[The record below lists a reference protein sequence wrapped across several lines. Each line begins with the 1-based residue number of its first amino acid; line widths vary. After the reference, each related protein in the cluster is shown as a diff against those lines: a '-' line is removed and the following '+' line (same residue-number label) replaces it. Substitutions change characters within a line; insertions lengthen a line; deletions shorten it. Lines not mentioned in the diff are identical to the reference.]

1 MGTLDIVHCGD
12 TNDSSNSNACNV
24 QAVHTPEITQANRD
38 ADNQFGTELGGVK
51 ATSALQIA
59 IVAQEI
65 TPADDTTNNL
75 QTSEL
80 QAVEAVGA
88 TEISKAE
95 KLMNGGFG
103 TGSKGTEPLDWNEQD
118 PKESLFWKY
127 KLKKKRLLSRKY
139 CTQACLLGLKRGLSL
154 HEGCPNVES
163 HRSYKGSTHHHIDV
177 DTFTR
182 RVREQ
187 IVEFSDRGC
196 THLGVFGSK
205 GTLFKLMLSPFGY
218 TFVGKGA
225 MKEHIP
231 NLRHEAIA
239 YQHRLDSLQGEVVPV
254 YLGSI
259 DMVTPYRICVSNGVH
274 RVVVHMML
282 ISWSGDTLEEEN
294 IPTSEA
300 DRSLREVMQK
310 GVVHNDMFSKH
321 NGSGSEAW
329 RSVREHTVLW
339 GTDPQRQLLL
349 SNMRK
354 YVSSYDIGDRNMLW
368 NSERKRVMLI
378 DFERSLFIDEESD
391 ESDGPTEPGESDK
404 PEESSRKRKIGA
416 QEGILKKKIKTNNT
430 TIKNRSLGPLGTLP
444 SKLRKI
450 IYEYA
455 ISPGPRFYGKLKSGL
470 GLLATSTMIYKE
482 TIPLIYQSQLFGI
495 EIDTK
500 TQKFAYE
507 YIKPGFDI
515 CWGSSIRHLS
525 PDMVDFVQNLRL
537 RFTHKA
543 DTNIECLHMA
553 MAKFG
558 YKLQHNTHLQ
568 SLHISMDF
576 PTNDKD
582 DDAWTIAALSST
594 MKRLLRGE
602 NFDITRTPGGI
613 SEQNVRN
620 TRLTIAYKKS

>member
-12 TNDSSNSNACNV
+12 ANDSSNSNVCNV
-24 QAVHTPEITQANRD
+24 QAVYAPEITQANRD

-80 QAVEAVGA
+80 QAIEAVGA

-95 KLMNGGFG
+95 ELMNGCFG
-103 TGSKGTEPLDWNEQD
+103 TGPKGTEPLDWNEQD
-118 PKESLFWKY
+118 PKESLSWKD
-127 KLKKKRLLSRKY
+127 KSQKERLLSRKY

-154 HEGCPNVES
+154 NEGCPNIES

-177 DTFTR
+177 DTFTS

-187 IVEFSDRGC
+187 IVKFSDRGC
-196 THLGVFGSK
+196 THLGVSGSK

-225 MKEHIP
+225 TKEHIP

-239 YQHRLDSLQGEVVPV
+239 YQHRLDSLQDEVVPV
-254 YLGSI
+254 YIGSI
-259 DMVTPYRICVSNGVH
+259 DMVTPYDICISNGVR

-282 ISWSGDTLEEEN
+282 ISWSGDALEEEN

-354 YVSSYDIGDRNMLW
+354 YVSSCDIGDRNMLW

-391 ESDGPTEPGESDK
+391 EPTEPGEFDK
-404 PEESSRKRKIGA
+404 PEESSRKRNTAA
-416 QEGILKKKIKTNNT
+416 QERTALKKIKANNI
-430 TIKNRSLGPLGTLP
+430 TIKGRSLGLLDTLP

-455 ISPGPRFYGKLKSGL
+455 ISVEPRLYGKLKLGL
-470 GLLATSTMIYKE
+470 GLLTTSTMIYKE
-482 TIPLIYQSQLFGI
+482 TIPLIYQSLLFGI

-500 TQKFAYE
+500 TEKFAYK
-507 YIKPGFDI
+507 YIKSGFDI
-515 CWGSSIRHLS
+515 SWGSPIRHLS
-525 PDMVDFVQNLRL
+525 PDMVDFVQNLQV
-537 RFTHKA
+537 RFTHEA
-543 DTNIECLHMA
+543 ETNIECLYMA

-558 YKLQHNTHLQ
+558 YNMQHNTHFQ

-582 DDAWTIAALSST
+582 NDAWTIAALSST

-620 TRLTIAYKKS
+620 TRLTIAYKKR